1 MDYYDMFNGTCP
13 EDLPLDDSPID
24 TDNVLAMVRGD
35 LGRAKRPRKLGR
47 TVRVGLIAAALI
59 VALGVTAYAVYEMFI
74 DKYVIEQPFE
84 LETDEKTEEQSSR
97 ARISLTGYQGTPEYQ
112 AYTEWEA
119 YEDDWWEKAMEHN
132 PWQERGVDDSWH
144 ETPDNYAYLYDASF
158 QEQADALDAIIEKYG
173 LTLHQDRAV
182 YYQTKDLY
190 EALGT
195 EPFFNDSI
203 DPIAPNY
210 DVGGYI
216 YDDGSFKAEFR
227 ELLSGDRRV
236 DMSVFVNAKGSFAI
250 ISGSAELSEDSE
262 AWEYTTASGKTV
274 DLYLSPNSAVI
285 MTESPGAY
293 IYVGVKA
300 GGASGYD
307 PATDPNLSEEQK
319 AFVIENILQNE
330 PDLTEAE
337 QEAAWQEYY
346 DSYVRNQRESLPP
359 AITKEDLE
367 IIADS
372 VDFAVLADRFDG
384 APHPETADM
393 LPVLQERENARYEA
407 STAAAAE
414 RKARSADALAQLGRY
429 APSVLPASFADWLWG
444 VQEPLDPDLIGLEG
458 KALSCSGNYTPT
470 EVEVDT
476 LVYYRITDSPT
487 EPAAYI
493 STIREFLAERYPDGE
508 VTDET
513 VQGHPAA
520 MVLLPDHGA
529 VYWYDEDADLLFAV
543 SIDDMRYKPAV
554 EWDAVLALAESVEK
568 VG

>member
-1 MDYYDMFNGTCP
+1 MNWYDMFNGICP
-13 EDLPLDDSPID
+13 GDLPLEDTPID
-24 TDNVLAMVRGD
+24 
-35 LGRAKRPRKLGR
+35 AKRVMGLVRENVAGTKRPHRLGR
-47 TVRVGLIAAALI
+47 TVRVGLVAAAILA
-59 VALGVTAYAVYEMFI
+59 ALGVTAYAAYELFI
-74 DKYVIEQPFE
+74 DKYVIDQPAEYETQEQ
-84 LETDEKTEEQSSR
+84 EQDR
-97 ARISLTGYQGTPEYQ
+97 TTARISLTGYQGTPEYK

-119 YEDDWWEKAMEHN
+119 YENDWWEKAMEHN
-132 PWQERGVDDSWH
+132 PWHELGVDDSWH

-195 EPFFNDSI
+195 EPFFDDSI

-236 DMSVFVNAKGSFAI
+236 DMSMFVNAKGSFAI

-262 AWEYTTASGKTV
+262 AWQYTTKSGKSV
-274 DLYLSPNSAVI
+274 DLYLAPNGAEL
-285 MTESPGAY
+285 MTESEGAY
-293 IYVGVKA
+293 ISVSAYA
-300 GGASGYD
+300 GSAPGYD
-307 PATDPNLSEEQK
+307 PAADPHLSEEEK
-319 AFVIENILQNE
+319 RLYLEDCLRND
-330 PDLTEAE
+330 PDMTKEE
-337 QEAAWQEYY
+337 QEAAWQEFYNGWVEMQQ
-346 DSYVRNQRESLPP
+346 SMLPP
-359 AITKEDLE
+359 TITKEDLE
-367 IIADS
+367 LIADS
-372 VDFAVLADRFDG
+372 IDFAVLAARFDG
-384 APHPETADM
+384 TPHPETAEM
-393 LPVLQERENARYEA
+393 LLVLKERENARYEA

-414 RKARSADALAQLGRY
+414 KKARSADILDQLGQY
-429 APSVLPASFADWLWG
+429 APSALPETFADGLWG
-444 VQEPLDPDLIGLEG
+444 TQEPLDPDWIGLEG
-458 KALSCSGNYTPT
+458 EALSCSAGYSPT
-470 EVEVDT
+470 EVEADT
-476 LVYYRITDSPT
+476 LSYYRITDSPT

-520 MVLLPDHGA
+520 MVVCSDNGA
-529 VYWYDEDADLLFAV
+529 VYWYDEDADLLFV
-543 SIDDMRYKPAV
+543 MSIVDMRYSPAV
-554 EWDAVLALAESVEK
+554 ERDALLALAESVEK